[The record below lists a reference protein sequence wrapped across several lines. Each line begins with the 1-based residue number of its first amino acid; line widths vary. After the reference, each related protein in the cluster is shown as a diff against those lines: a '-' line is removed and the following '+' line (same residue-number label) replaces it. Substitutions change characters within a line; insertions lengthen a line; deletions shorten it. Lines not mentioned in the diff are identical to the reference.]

1 MPAVL
6 GLLLFVRP
14 HIPLTHFSF
23 VAIPSLTHLESWI
36 VCKTMGIRELTSGLH
51 KIPDLFLFYK
61 FF

>member
-1 MPAVL
+1 MPTVL
-6 GLLLFVRP
+6 GLLSCERP
-14 HIPLTHFSF
+14 YIPLSHFSF
-23 VAIPSLTHLESWI
+23 VAVLSLPHLESWI